1 MTYFQCSIQKEK
13 SKREEK
19 LYRKK
24 LQTQTHRWARR
35 GCTLAPTYMFFLFV
49 RLLPTPQRL
58 SKIDALY
65 LYSSYMYSH
74 IWRLFNS
81 IKGTLVTLYTNIV
94 EASLFH
100 SSDDEKALRY
110 QSLFLLC
117 HSAKCAIPTSR
128 SFTGLY
134 VKDMKHIQ
142 VKTELELCLHRTQK
156 YTFFTRLQ
164 ALEPKRRALGRGGW
178 AEWMNMSYT
187 ESVHTRRN
195 IAKIIIQLL
204 ILPAIP

>member
-1 MTYFQCSIQKEK
+1 MKWLTLLFSKPLVKMTYFQCSIQKEK

-35 GCTLAPTYMFFLFV
+35 GCTLAPTYMFFLFAP
-49 RLLPTPQRL
+49 LLPTPRRM

-100 SSDDEKALRY
+100 VINLSFFSVTVLNVQFQLVVPSLGFMWTIWSTFKLK
-110 QSLFLLC
+110 QSLN
-117 HSAKCAIPTSR
+117 SAC
-128 SFTGLY
+128 TGLKNIRFLQDSRLSSLKEEHWG
-134 VKDMKHIQ
+134 VGVGLNEWATLK
-142 VKTELELCLHRTQK
+142 VCTQGE
-156 YTFFTRLQ
+156 T
-164 ALEPKRRALGRGGW
+164 
-178 AEWMNMSYT
+178 
-187 ESVHTRRN
+187 
-195 IAKIIIQLL
+195 
-204 ILPAIP
+204 